1 MNIEIDDHELV
12 QKTIVNSINISIVS
26 LNFNES
32 ATFRVKYNLNSITN
46 SVPIYIKVEGDDYLG
61 WNNNDNYIIDFILQ
75 KLNLT
80 RRGTITNSNG
90 STTVTIQSDGATQ
103 ITPNI

>member
-1 MNIEIDDHELV
+1 MNIQIDDHELV
-12 QKTIVNSINISIVS
+12 QKTVVNTINITIVS

-32 ATFRVKYNLNSITN
+32 ATFRVKYNVNSLTN
-46 SVPIYIKVEGDDYLG
+46 SVPIYIKVEGEDYLG
-61 WNNNDNYIIDFILQ
+61 WNNNDDYIVDFILQ

-80 RRGTITNSNG
+80 RKGTINNSNG
-90 STTVTIQSDGATQ
+90 STTVTLQTDGSTQ